1 MVSMRWQDDSADRLR
16 RVGRVGAALVLVGA
30 TAGLVVADLRHR
42 PDPGIRFSGAPD
54 PTDPFDA
61 PSTSDAVVATSIVR
75 TVPRPVPSVRTVS
88 DALVV
93 EVASEAPLP
102 PPTTARPVTTSRSA
116 PAAVATTTSSSTTVA
131 PTTTEPAATTTVTS
145 TSTTVSP
152 TTTVPPTT
160 TSTTTPRLTLPT
172 ITIPTIT
179 LVPPASTTTTVVR
192 GNGRGNNGN
201 GNGNGGANGG

>member
-145 TSTTVSP
+145 TST
-152 TTTVPPTT
+152 VPPTT

>member
-102 PPTTARPVTTSRSA
+102 PSTTARPVTTSRSA
-116 PAAVATTTSSSTTVA
+116 PAAVATTTSS
-131 PTTTEPAATTTVTS
+131 TTTVTS
-145 TSTTVSP
+145 TS
-152 TTTVPPTT
+152 TVPPTT

>member
-88 DALVV
+88 DAVVV

-102 PPTTARPVTTSRSA
+102 LPTTARPVTTSRSA

-145 TSTTVSP
+145 TS
-152 TTTVPPTT
+152 TVPPTT

>member
-102 PPTTARPVTTSRSA
+102 PSTTAPPGATPRSA
-116 PAAVATTTSSSTTVA
+116 PPA
-131 PTTTEPAATTTVTS
+131 AATTPAS
-145 TSTTVSP
+145 RTTAAP
-152 TTTVPPTT
+152 T
-160 TSTTTPRLTLPT
+160 TTTPRLTLPT

-192 GNGRGNNGN
+192 GRCHGSNGN

>member
-102 PPTTARPVTTSRSA
+102 PSTTARPVTTSRSA

-145 TSTTVSP
+145 TS
-152 TTTVPPTT
+152 TVPPTT

>member
-102 PPTTARPVTTSRSA
+102 PSTTARPVTTSRSA

-131 PTTTEPAATTTVTS
+131 PTTTTVTS
-145 TSTTVSP
+145 TS
-152 TTTVPPTT
+152 TVPPTT

>member
-61 PSTSDAVVATSIVR
+61 PTTSDAVVATSIVR

-102 PPTTARPVTTSRSA
+102 PSTTARPVTTSRSA

-145 TSTTVSP
+145 TS
-152 TTTVPPTT
+152 TVPPTT

>member
-102 PPTTARPVTTSRSA
+102 PSTTARPVTTSRSA

-131 PTTTEPAATTTVTS
+131 PTTTEPAATTTV
-145 TSTTVSP
+145 
-152 TTTVPPTT
+152 

>member
-102 PPTTARPVTTSRSA
+102 PSTTARPVTTSRTA

-145 TSTTVSP
+145 TS
-152 TTTVPPTT
+152 TVPPTT